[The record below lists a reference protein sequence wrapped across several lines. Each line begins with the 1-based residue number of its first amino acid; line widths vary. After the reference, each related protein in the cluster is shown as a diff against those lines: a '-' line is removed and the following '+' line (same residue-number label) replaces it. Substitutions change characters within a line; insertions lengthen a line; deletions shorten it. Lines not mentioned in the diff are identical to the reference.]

1 MRLRRLAVAAALVT
15 VVVLP
20 ASSAVAEPSAHPSA
34 SAAAGAAASAS
45 AFQRPA
51 KPAASAKFAVA
62 GTVASVDAT
71 AGTIKINVKSGTKD
85 VRRKTV
91 TIVIAGSAR
100 IRVNGAKGTL
110 ADVKTGFRVAVSGT
124 RSGTTYTATR
134 VEARLIKAHPS
145 PSTSP
150 SPSDDDA
157 TPEPGHSESPEPSAS
172 PTT

>member
-34 SAAAGAAASAS
+34 SAAAAAASAS
-45 AFQRPA
+45 AFQRPG

-110 ADVKTGFRVAVSGT
+110 ADIKTGFRVAVSGT

-172 PTT
+172 PTA